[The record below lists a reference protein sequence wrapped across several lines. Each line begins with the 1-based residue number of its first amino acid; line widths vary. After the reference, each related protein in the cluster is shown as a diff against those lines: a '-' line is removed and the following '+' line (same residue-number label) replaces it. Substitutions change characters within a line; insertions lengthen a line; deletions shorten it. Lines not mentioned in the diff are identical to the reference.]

1 MSTKT
6 AILFAAIMAA
16 LSYVH
21 DTYDVRVSIRP
32 GVIYREPAAAT
43 ETLVHVSQRG
53 LTVRVPADD
62 QVLELRVDRRPS
74 SSTE

>member
-16 LSYVH
+16 LSYAH

-32 GVIYREPAAAT
+32 GVVYREPAAAT

-53 LTVRVPADD
+53 LTVRVPADH

>member
-16 LSYVH
+16 LTYVH

-32 GVIYREPAAAT
+32 GVVYREPAAAT
-43 ETLVHVSQRG
+43 ETLVHVSQHG

-62 QVLELRVDRRPS
+62 QVLELRVARKPS
-74 SSTE
+74 ASPE